1 MSIPYHR
8 VPNSTP
14 LLLDYLYHFDRVA
27 QFYTAPPF
35 ELSSYRTLA
44 GQLRRSAVSRNA
56 LADILVRQNQSF
68 GCSPSVFQNIERL
81 RNEETFAVV
90 TGQQVGLFSGP
101 AFTLYKA
108 QTAVRI
114 AEWLSQN
121 GLPSV
126 PVFWLAT
133 EDHDLEEVSHTAAF
147 DGERALVGLSHAGER
162 PAPRS
167 PVGMVKLAEN
177 ITETLGLLESSLPA
191 GGRRDEVMR
200 DLRGAYQPGATWS
213 QAFAQ
218 LMARLFGRWGVVL
231 VDSYD
236 RELHQLSAPTY
247 ARAIDEASS
256 LRQRLRDRSTGLESS
271 GYHSQVHV
279 GEDSTL
285 LFQIQNGN
293 RQSLHHHD
301 GSFRANEEERLSAPD
316 LKTRFQ
322 ADPLSLSGNVL
333 MRPIL
338 QDTLLPTLAYV
349 AGPSELAYLGQAQAV
364 YEAFGRPMP
373 VVFPRA
379 AFTLTDTRTQRVLEK
394 YGLSVDNVWQ
404 GEEALGRKIA
414 ASGFS
419 EGWDE
424 RFDTTEKEITRLLGA
439 LTKDIE
445 ALDPTLLDPLRSTEE
460 KMRNQLEKL
469 RGKLARAALQRSDIL
484 SKHQQ
489 ALLGFLYPGQNL
501 QEREI
506 SGIYFLARAGYGLL
520 DQILEA
526 IQVDS
531 SEHQVLQF

>member
-14 LLLDYLYHFDRVA
+14 LLLDYLYRFDRVA

-35 ELSSYRTLA
+35 ELSSYQTLA
-44 GQLRRSAVSRNA
+44 GQLRRSAASRNA

-81 RNEETFAVV
+81 RDEGTFAVV

-108 QTAVRI
+108 QTAVRL

-133 EDHDLEEVSHTAAF
+133 EDHDLEEVSHTATF
-147 DGERALVGLSHAGER
+147 NEERARVGLSHTGER

-167 PVGMVKLAEN
+167 PVAMVKLAEN

-191 GGRRDEVMR
+191 GGPRDEVMR
-200 DLRGAYQPGATWS
+200 DLRAAYQPGASWS

-236 RELHQLSAPTY
+236 RELHQLSTPTY
-247 ARAIDEASS
+247 ARAIDDASS
-256 LRQRLRDRSTGLESS
+256 LRMRLRDRSTGLESA

-285 LFQIQNGN
+285 LFQIQDGN
-293 RQSLHHHD
+293 RQSLHQRD
-301 GSFRANEEERLSAPD
+301 GSFRANEEERLSASD
-316 LKTRFQ
+316 LKARFQ

-379 AFTLTDTRTQRVLEK
+379 AFTLADTRIQRVLEK

-501 QEREI
+501 QEREV